1 MIKPLFRRLLS
12 RLIRRLLVRQRSA
25 ENLLRLLNDVDLRI
39 RISRS
44 SVHTLAKELKTRIEF
59 ADIGARGD
67 LHPFAREF
75 ASVVNLKLF
84 EPDAGEAASLSDR
97 LIVFPNV
104 TVAPVAIGAHFTRQ
118 TLYVTRKPGGSSL
131 LHPQGPMQ
139 KLIQRN
145 HPDLSRFDVVET
157 VEVSVVPLHSA
168 VSKLDL
174 LKIDTQ
180 GTALEVLE
188 GLGSLRPLLIE
199 VEVEMAEIYSGQS
212 TLFEVGGLL
221 RRLGYFLVENRI
233 HREPLG
239 IADNRGYRQV
249 VQISGDVLF
258 APDLTAMGQSITRG
272 REEEFRFL
280 SSAYAIGDYA
290 DWYLQNVEKPRV
302 V

>member
-1 MIKPLFRRLLS
+1 MLS
-12 RLIRRLLVRQRSA
+12 LV
-25 ENLLRLLNDVDLRI
+25 NGVDLRI

-67 LHPFAREF
+67 LHPFARAF

-84 EPDAGEAASLSDR
+84 EPDAGEAASLGDR
-97 LIVFPNV
+97 LITLPNA
-104 TVAPVAIGAHFTRQ
+104 TVAPVAIGASFTRRM
-118 TLYVTRKPGGSSL
+118 LYVTRKPGGSSL

-168 VSKLDL
+168 MSKLDH

-188 GLGSLRPLLIE
+188 GLGNLRPLLIE

-212 TLFEVGGLL
+212 TIFEVGGLL

-239 IADNRGYRQV
+239 TADNRGYRQV

-258 APDLTAMGQSITRG
+258 APDFTAMGQSITRG
-272 REEEFRFL
+272 REDEFRFL
-280 SSAYAIGDYA
+280 CSAYAIGDYA
-290 DWYLQNVEKPRV
+290 DWYLHNGEGHKS
-302 V
+302 